1 MRTKNSRISVGTP
14 TFEAQICEKDNEVK
28 TLRLENLELRNAIRL
43 KDLEIKEKNV
53 SFKANNNSSEIEK
66 LKELLENKEKALEEA
81 ESQLIASKA
90 GLETL
95 KNSRTSNSKEEFFKK
110 KLEAANQ
117 EVFIVK
123 NQLEDERNAFEMQ
136 KFELEQEKQRLLLEN
151 QRLSQ
156 IKASASGFGDKEK
169 SSCAK
174 MEREN
179 AELQGK
185 IQELMKENAENKEKM
200 LIFEQEIQRTK
211 TKLGE
216 VLNVALEMGGI
227 ELVELLEAAIIDTRL
242 SMK

>member
-110 KLEAANQ
+110 KLEAA
-117 EVFIVK
+117 
-123 NQLEDERNAFEMQ
+123 
-136 KFELEQEKQRLLLEN
+136 
-151 QRLSQ
+151 
-156 IKASASGFGDKEK
+156 G
-169 SSCAK
+169 AK
-174 MEREN
+174 VT
-179 AELQGK
+179 LKG
-185 IQELMKENAENKEKM
+185 L
-200 LIFEQEIQRTK
+200 
-211 TKLGE
+211 
-216 VLNVALEMGGI
+216 
-227 ELVELLEAAIIDTRL
+227 
-242 SMK
+242 